1 MTEPY
6 DIAMGPVPPPL
17 PGTVVLRDSP
27 EQLIDAM
34 AADLFFQAMACVR
47 TFGDFHLALTG
58 STLADPLYRRLMY
71 DPPLRGLPW
80 KKTHLWIVS
89 DRRLPSS
96 DPQSQTRRVCDWLV
110 EHSDIPREQV
120 HELNADAADAAERY
134 EKALQESLEWREK
147 GHDRL
152 DFVLLAPDGSAPSI
166 ALDPP
171 STPQRLV
178 ASTTDSVAM
187 TDTLINGARCVAVLL
202 TGAARRPLVDRLAA
216 GTADPIDQ
224 PLAALRPVGGELR
237 WYIDWAA
244 CHDTARATRDEAPA
258 DRNGST

>member
-6 DIAMGPVPPPL
+6 DIAMGPVPPSL

-47 TFGDFHLALTG
+47 SFGDFHLALTG

-71 DPPLRGLPW
+71 DPPLRALPW

-110 EHSDIPREQV
+110 EHSDIPKQQV
-120 HELNADAADAAERY
+120 HELNADADDAAERY
-134 EKALQESLEWREK
+134 QQALQESLEWREK

-152 DFVLLAPDGSAPSI
+152 DFVLLAPDGAAPSI
-166 ALDPP
+166 ALDAP
-171 STPQRLV
+171 SHAAQRLV
-178 ASTTDSVAM
+178 ASTTDAVAM
-187 TDTLINGARCVAVLL
+187 TDTLINGSRCVAVLL
-202 TGAARRPLVDRLAA
+202 SGAARRPLVDRLAA
-216 GTADPIDQ
+216 GTADPIGE
-224 PLAALRPVGGELR
+224 PLAALRPLGGELR
-237 WYIDWAA
+237 WYVDWEA
-244 CHDTARATRDEAPA
+244 CRDPEPTSSN
-258 DRNGST
+258 RNGKGGSN